1 MEMLA
6 PYIPNE
12 IIGIMSLNTD
22 DRLNLRCVNKMF
34 RDEVDIIIR
43 SYEEE
48 LCDMLRACRISTDK
62 VPKKWLMRYAQEQ
75 NTTFYKSTLAEYK
88 CCVCHSH
95 IYDIGDC
102 KYCSLPKFPWRK
114 VLQGP
119 ALTLF
124 IVIVCV
130 LF

>member
-1 MEMLA
+1 MKMFA

-12 IIGIMSLNTD
+12 IIGIVSLNTD
-22 DRLNLRCVNKMF
+22 DRLNLRCVNRMF
-34 RDEVDIIIR
+34 RDEVDIIIH

-75 NTTFYKSTLAEYK
+75 VYKSTLAEYK

-102 KYCSLPKFPWRK
+102 KYCSVPKFPWRK

-124 IVIVCV
+124 VVIVCV

>member
-1 MEMLA
+1 MLA
-6 PYIPNE
+6 PYMPNE

-102 KYCSLPKFPWRK
+102 KYCSVPKFPWRK

-124 IVIVCV
+124 VVIVCV